1 MKTIVAGYLVVI
13 SLGVCSIC
21 FAAPATLSIPAGYPD
36 AVSLQPGAGKAF
48 FKDYPTRKKV
58 KTISAP
64 GLLTENDTEYRL
76 EQDIAASGTAFVIK
90 ASRVTLN
97 LNGHRVTYLD
107 AGEHKDA
114 YGVHIPGYN
123 WTDIAVV
130 NGSIHQGQGAC
141 SGSAGG
147 IGCNPVYSYDAKNV
161 LIAGLDVSYRTAETS
176 GIVLHWNSDAEVCH
190 NTVDDKGN
198 VVNNRHQGVAAIEAN
213 RGGRN
218 SRQKI
223 HHNLVRGAR
232 HNGIRS
238 GTDSDVYQNEVH
250 GESVVTNSVALSA
263 SGGAVHD
270 NKVFGRGVHPI
281 GIWPGS
287 NIKVYGNYVEIQST
301 ARGGEYGDTGAACL
315 RMTWGNDN
323 VDVFGNTFI
332 LNAEENYQNSGFK
345 SWGRAIWVG
354 LTTPEQK
361 ALFHDNFIYARSRD
375 GKAKA
380 AAIAVVCN
388 NVSPGLEFRKNII
401 SSNWGNVLLAD
412 NYGHGGGY
420 PRFVDNIFVGDTTA
434 SSYRTVISQRHEVP
448 STGVFIGNSYTDGAS
463 RDSVELEFN
472 GSGSKEVSFGWHLTV
487 ALVDQKTGSTIADAE
502 VRVLDAQGKVVF
514 EGKTDGN
521 GLVVTDLLEYTLS
534 NTVPGKPGKQ
544 KIVLIPHTVTV
555 ESGIRKTSKS
565 IWMGSNNL
573 MRLEL

>member
-1 MKTIVAGYLVVI
+1 LVVI
-13 SLGVCSIC
+13 SLGICSTC
-21 FAAPATLSIPAGYPD
+21 SFALATLERPTTLSIPAGYPD
-36 AVSLQPGAGKAF
+36 VASLQPGAGKAL
-48 FKDYPTRKKV
+48 FKDYPVRKKI

-76 EQDIAASGTAFVIK
+76 EQDVVASGTAFVIK

-97 LNGHRVTYLD
+97 LNGHRVSYLD
-107 AGEHKDA
+107 KGEHKDA

-130 NGSIHQGQGAC
+130 NGSIHQGQGTC

-176 GIVLHWNSDAEVCH
+176 GIVLHWNSDSEVCH

-198 VVNNRHQGVAAIEAN
+198 VVKNRHQGVAAIEAN
-213 RGGRN
+213 RGGRA

-232 HNGIRS
+232 QIGIRS

-250 GESVVTNSVALSA
+250 SESVVTNSIALAA

-270 NKVFGRGVHPI
+270 NKVFGQGVHPI

-301 ARGGEYGDTGAACL
+301 ARGDEYGDTGAACL

-323 VDVFGNTFI
+323 VDVFGNTLI

-354 LTTPEQK
+354 LTKPEQK
-361 ALFHDNFIYARSRD
+361 AVFHDNFISARNRD

-412 NYGHGGGY
+412 SYGHGGGY
-420 PRFVDNIFVGDTTA
+420 PRFVDNIFVGDSTI
-434 SSYRTVISQRHEVP
+434 SSYRTVRSQRQEVP
-448 STGVFIGNSYTDGAS
+448 STGVFIGNSYTNGAS
-463 RDSVELEFN
+463 RDAVDLEFS
-472 GSGSKEVSFGWHLTV
+472 GSGTKDVSFGWHLTV
-487 ALVDQKTGSTIADAE
+487 AFVNQKTHLAVVNAQVTVVDA
-502 VRVLDAQGKVVF
+502 LGKMVF
-514 EGKTDGN
+514 EGKTDRN
-521 GLVVTDLLEYTLS
+521 GSIASDLLEYTLS
-534 NTVPGKPGKQ
+534 NAVSGMTGKQ
-544 KIVLIPHTVTV
+544 KTMLTPHIVTV
-555 ESGIRKTSKS
+555 ESGARKVSKS
-565 IWMGSNNL
+565 ILMESNN
-573 MRLEL
+573 RIEIEL